1 MASPRS
7 LSAAQHSR
15 KDSAPSIKKAK
26 SIVVQATRATHIRIM
41 SEKRPSISREA
52 VLAQLHEIA
61 ELAFA
66 ELRRRGMSEEEIL
79 NLLAEKS
86 RKPRK
91 RSSHTK

>member
-1 MASPRS
+1 MA
-7 LSAAQHSR
+7 
-15 KDSAPSIKKAK
+15 
-26 SIVVQATRATHIRIM
+26 
-41 SEKRPSISREA
+41 EKRPSVSREE
-52 VLAQLHEIA
+52 VLAKLREVG

-91 RSSHTK
+91 RSSQTK